1 MTDFK
6 LEDYFKLSESEKLAL
21 NKRIEEFIVTQ
32 GNKGLQIAL
41 KHEAK
46 GNVENLIK
54 ATYDGYLAE
63 LCALEHL
70 RQSNPIIKFK
80 FIDDEAGYFKFT
92 NKSTNSPDLI
102 DEFGNTYEIKCYKWY
117 NNKIYING
125 YQHTIDELISKF
137 FHNADNIIFINKDRT
152 HGFILTQQELKDK
165 LKLIPNNPGYTNSC

>member
-32 GNKGLQIAL
+32 GTVTKQIFLRQCNNKVD
-41 KHEAK
+41 
-46 GNVENLIK
+46 NMIK
-54 ATYDGYLAE
+54 IMYEGRLAE

-70 RQSNPIIKFK
+70 QKSNPNVKFE
-80 FIDDEAGYFKFT
+80 FIDNKADYFKFT

-102 DEFGNTYEIKCYKWY
+102 DEFGNTYEVKCYKWY
-117 NNKIYING
+117 NNKIYINT
-125 YQHTIDELISKF
+125 YLSDKDRVINEK
-137 FHNADNIIFINKDRT
+137 FHNANNIIFINKDRT